1 MYFDGRTSHL
11 LREHGLGMP
20 CVWCL
25 LDRHPHGH
33 IEMVVDYVSLELQ
46 IQENPDTK

>member
-1 MYFDGRTSHL
+1 MGEPAICYENTVW
-11 LREHGLGMP
+11 GMP

-46 IQENPDTK
+46 IQGEP